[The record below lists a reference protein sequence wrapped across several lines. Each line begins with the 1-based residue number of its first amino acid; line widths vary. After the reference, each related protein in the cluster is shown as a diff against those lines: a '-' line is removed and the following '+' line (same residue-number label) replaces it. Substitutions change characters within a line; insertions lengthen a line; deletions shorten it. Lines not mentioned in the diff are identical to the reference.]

1 MPFYYRLVKCLLF
14 DLNILIEYNQ
24 YLNLSVRFRILNRR
38 YFMNLCLHSKKH
50 YSAVMLLEFVF
61 LSIVYWH
68 FFSPDAG
75 SISVYAV
82 SVLFY
87 ITGFN
92 FWILKYIKNEH
103 FLMDFTEHFIIN
115 NFIAMLAIITIKLF
129 ADSGFSAVT
138 AGFSAIIL
146 IISAYYMYRIR
157 RQKEIIKNAVKIPVH
172 FKLITLVSILIMC
185 LDFIFF
191 IYGKLSLQL
200 SVYLPIFFILICCI
214 IILFSREISFKSII
228 SLILFSN
235 IFFISSFM
243 IVLNHQNGNY
253 FVFLLIIHFILLS
266 SSACF
271 FKLNN
276 NFSESKDICYS
287 NEFISLLFFS
297 TALIFIFIN
306 NILSFEIP
314 KQFVTYISVFVIF
327 FVCYLVYYNYKI
339 LANIK
344 NSEINGDHV

>member
-1 MPFYYRLVKCLLF
+1 MHFRKFWGGNIIVVEESMSKIYLKECRGDKENCLKQFYTHQPNKQYCDSRCRY
-14 DLNILIEYNQ
+14 NSILESNRKSRKKYYQNNKKKSI
-24 YLNLSVRFRILNRR
+24 LSQLGTTT
-38 YFMNLCLHSKKH
+38 LSKH
-50 YSAVMLLEFVF
+50 PN
-61 LSIVYWH
+61 H
-68 FFSPDAG
+68 
-75 SISVYAV
+75 
-82 SVLFY
+82 
-87 ITGFN
+87 
-92 FWILKYIKNEH
+92 
-103 FLMDFTEHFIIN
+103 DFE
-115 NFIAMLAIITIKLF
+115 
-129 ADSGFSAVT
+129 
-138 AGFSAIIL
+138 
-146 IISAYYMYRIR
+146 RE
-157 RQKEIIKNAVKIPVH
+157 KEIIKNAAKIPVH

-185 LDFIFF
+185 LGFIFF